1 MLSDEGKEFNNNLIQ
16 TLNELFGIN
25 HPVTSPYKPN
35 TNGLTEKYN
44 QQFIH
49 DLRIHAENNP
59 NDWPL
64 WVDFVLM
71 AYRNRQHSSTKFTPY
86 SLMFG
91 REMNEFAISSQ
102 TPADYEAQVLKRNMQ
117 IKDLIENTR
126 PLAITNIQK
135 QQKHQLSTQN
145 KAHNIVEESI
155 APDTNVMVKSL
166 KLVQKK
172 LAPKYYGP
180 YEVISK
186 TPKGN
191 YFLRDRTKKQLPKA
205 IPRARLK
212 IAPDFQNNGPYL
224 QIDKILKDR
233 INKGVKEYYVKWKGY
248 PDSENSWE
256 PEQNFSN
263 IECLE
268 DYNDLKS

>member
-117 IKDLIENTR
+117 IKDLIKIQDHLLLQIFKNNK
-126 PLAITNIQK
+126 NI
-135 QQKHQLSTQN
+135 S
-145 KAHNIVEESI
+145 
-155 APDTNVMVKSL
+155 
-166 KLVQKK
+166 
-172 LAPKYYGP
+172 
-180 YEVISK
+180 
-186 TPKGN
+186 
-191 YFLRDRTKKQLPKA
+191 FL
-205 IPRARLK
+205 LK
-212 IAPDFQNNGPYL
+212 IKL
-224 QIDKILKDR
+224 II
-233 INKGVKEYYVKWKGY
+233 
-248 PDSENSWE
+248 
-256 PEQNFSN
+256 
-263 IECLE
+263 
-268 DYNDLKS
+268 

>member
-1 MLSDEGKEFNNNLIQ
+1 MLSDEGTEFNNNLVN
-16 TLNELFGIN
+16 TLNELFGIH
-25 HPVTSPYKPN
+25 HPITSPYKPN

-44 QQFIH
+44 QQFVH

-71 AYRNRQHSSTKFTPY
+71 AYRNRQHSTTKFSPY

-91 REMNEFAISSQ
+91 REMNEFAISSL
-102 TPADYEAQVLKRNMQ
+102 TPADYEAQVLKRNFQ

-126 PLAITNIQK
+126 PQAVSNIQK
-135 QQKHQLSTQN
+135 HQIQQKISQD
-145 KAHNIVEESI
+145 KAHNIEENSI
-155 APDTNVMVKSL
+155 PPNTNVMVKTL

-180 YEVISK
+180 YQVVSQ

-191 YFLRDRTKKQLPKA
+191 YFLDRTKKQLPIA
-205 IPRARLK
+205 IPRTRLK
-212 IAPDFQNNGPYL
+212 VAPAFVN
-224 QIDKILKDR
+224 
-233 INKGVKEYYVKWKGY
+233 
-248 PDSENSWE
+248 
-256 PEQNFSN
+256 
-263 IECLE
+263 
-268 DYNDLKS
+268 